1 MNGPV
6 PTALLVAAVAALSA
20 GCGEKPTAPPPT
32 PEPQTSASVSSQT
45 GGEKIDVEDPKA
57 GLNTNRPD
65 SIKDIK
71 PGTP

>member
-1 MNGPV
+1 MKGCLSAV
-6 PTALLVAAVAALSA
+6 VLVALLAA
-20 GCGEKPTAPPPT
+20 GCGEKPTAPPPA
-32 PEPQTSASVSSQT
+32 PEPQTSSSQT

-57 GLNTNRPD
+57 GMNTSRPD